1 MDIQVVVAYNDLAV
15 DIQVAYCRDRR
26 VVELVIADRVGH
38 KRDSM
43 SDTMRL

>member
-1 MDIQVVVAYNDLAV
+1 MDTRAVVAYNDLAV
-15 DIQVAYCRDRR
+15 DIQAAYCREHR

-38 KRDSM
+38 RRYSM